1 MGHLLFDSPGLFPWK
16 IKYVTFK
23 RWKREFHVIL
33 ISFPTPFLTIKQV
46 TSVYFL
52 NTHFTRTS
60 CNSSQVCTEGSKD
73 PNHQCINI
81 ALILCFNQLHC
92 YVGGKQGP
100 QLSVQMNI
108 PCCRL
113 CCIVQCHTHITPVA
127 PSCTKLRTTQCTTPT
142 NHRPQNLCQTNGL
155 YK

>member
-1 MGHLLFDSPGLFPWK
+1 M
-16 IKYVTFK
+16 
-23 RWKREFHVIL
+23 
-33 ISFPTPFLTIKQV
+33 
-46 TSVYFL
+46 YFL
-52 NTHFTRTS
+52 NAHFTRTS
-60 CNSSQVCTEGSKD
+60 CNSSQVCTEESKD

-127 PSCTKLRTTQCTTPT
+127 PSCTKPKTTWGKLQ
-142 NHRPQNLCQTNGL
+142 HDLQNILICISQSQGL
-155 YK
+155 IFIIPLVEQLVNSMFMWGGGG

>member
-1 MGHLLFDSPGLFPWK
+1 MLIEGCGISIFVENHEAQTLLGA
-16 IKYVTFK
+16 I
-23 RWKREFHVIL
+23 I
-33 ISFPTPFLTIKQV
+33 IPFIPS
-46 TSVYFL
+46 SVHFYSSRLLL
-52 NTHFTRTS
+52 NAHFTRTS
-60 CNSSQVCTEGSKD
+60 CNSSQVCTEESKD

-127 PSCTKLRTTQCTTPT
+127 PSCTKLSTTQC
-142 NHRPQNLCQTNGL
+142 RGFVDFLEIKCDR
-155 YK
+155 K